1 MGLDATPM
9 VTEAIEV
16 RSNGSGAV
24 TYIGTVRG
32 RPVTYDGR
40 LFILDDGMVFDFR
53 TFIAEV
59 RAGLV
64 TFASPQIEAWYAATV
79 QAWTL
84 TLDQR
89 RERLAEVL
97 AYYVQ
102 RGARVESRDV
112 TTAIIVSGR
121 PVDHWMHGII
131 SFFTY
136 GLWLPVWFIVAV
148 SGGEKRKTIAV
159 DEFGAVSEF

>member
-9 VTEAIEV
+9 VSEAVEV
-16 RSNGSGAV
+16 RGGGSAAV

-32 RPVTYDGR
+32 RSVTYDAG
-40 LFILDDGMVFDFR
+40 LFTLEDGTVFDFR
-53 TFIAEV
+53 AFIDQV

-136 GLWLPVWFIVAV
+136 GLWLPVWIIVALA
-148 SGGEKRKTIAV
+148 GGEKRKTLSV